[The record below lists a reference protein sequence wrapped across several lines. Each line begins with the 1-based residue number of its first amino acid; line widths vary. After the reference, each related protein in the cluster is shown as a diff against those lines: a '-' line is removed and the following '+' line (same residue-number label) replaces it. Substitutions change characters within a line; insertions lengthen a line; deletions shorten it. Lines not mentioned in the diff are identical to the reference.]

1 MKWEE
6 MTDSPTLSYQEIPQE
21 KSPINQ
27 EELHKQDINKPEVHW
42 IYALQTH
49 NNLIHVFFFPPLTS
63 NKQAMVGSIT
73 NTERYCYGKISFVT
87 IKMNTHNK

>member
-1 MKWEE
+1 
-6 MTDSPTLSYQEIPQE
+6 MTDSPTLSYQDIPQE

-49 NNLIHVFFFPPLTS
+49 NNLLHVFFS
-63 NKQAMVGSIT
+63 SDEQ
-73 NTERYCYGKISFVT
+73 
-87 IKMNTHNK
+87 